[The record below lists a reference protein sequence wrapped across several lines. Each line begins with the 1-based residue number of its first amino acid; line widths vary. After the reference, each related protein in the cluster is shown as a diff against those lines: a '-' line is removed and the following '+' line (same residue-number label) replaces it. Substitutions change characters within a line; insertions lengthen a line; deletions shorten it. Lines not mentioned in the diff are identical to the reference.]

1 MLCAAVMLP
10 RSNRHVRCTLFAAA
24 RRGLAHYQSQAQKA
38 DAACILISD
47 CNNPYVNLAM
57 EQHLF
62 KTAPVKNSHTMM
74 IWRNRPTVVIG
85 RNQNP
90 WVECDLKV
98 FTSSFHV
105 SVKYVPASQ
114 FECAGH
120 G

>member
-1 MLCAAVMLP
+1 MLP
-10 RSNRHVRCTLFAAA
+10 RSNRHTRCTLFAAA

-62 KTAPVKNSHTMM
+62 KTAPIKNSHTMM

-90 WVECDLKV
+90 WAECDLKV

-105 SVKYVPASQ
+105 SVKCVRASQ

-120 G
+120 GRQSR